1 MDVRVRWEIIKLTST
16 IIIWRII
23 RPIGNDLRGS
33 QQSANYLATDTHS
46 AFTICP
52 ERTVRTEQSTTLWK
66 QSADNGLGTL
76 LVPVGCAPISAYYLQ
91 LHWEALYLFIL
102 ARQLLASS
110 SASISIVWKYKFI
123 PCFAILLLVDDAIGN
138 WDEEVDLVTSSNK
151 RLLNGGCCG
160 WSPEAAGT
168 IIWQQK
174 PFVYWLINFS
184 IGRFFL
190 YGSVCT
196 NTRTNGI

>member
-1 MDVRVRWEIIKLTST
+1 MVVTRHVKREIEDPWELFQAYNLSLWRTVVVMDVRVRWEIIKLTST

-52 ERTVRTEQSTTLWK
+52 ERTVRREQATTLWK

-123 PCFAILLLVDDAIGN
+123 PCLLFFCWSTTQLAIEMRRWI
-138 WDEEVDLVTSSNK
+138 SSRVPINDY
-151 RLLNGGCCG
+151 
-160 WSPEAAGT
+160 WTEAAAGDH
-168 IIWQQK
+168 QK
-174 PFVYWLINFS
+174 QRGL
-184 IGRFFL
+184 
-190 YGSVCT
+190 
-196 NTRTNGI
+196 